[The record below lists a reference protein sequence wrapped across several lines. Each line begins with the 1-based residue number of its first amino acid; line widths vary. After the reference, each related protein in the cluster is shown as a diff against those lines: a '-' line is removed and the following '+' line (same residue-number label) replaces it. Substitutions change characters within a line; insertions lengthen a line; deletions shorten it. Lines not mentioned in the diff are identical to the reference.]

1 MKDMGTSIIKSLNLQ
16 ICIAMDSVFWNLC
29 KNYTEENT
37 AISSDCSIFTIQSN
51 GASIQELM
59 EEIRLTSR

>member
-16 ICIAMDSVFWNLC
+16 ICIAMDSVFL
-29 KNYTEENT
+29 EFLQELHGGNT

-59 EEIRLTSR
+59 EEIRLAS